1 MKFQDAMCV
10 NCGWVFRVRAHQR
23 ECVDADPNPKVVDLA
38 HELHTAHFNS
48 ELRDEAP
55 ARSDK
60 ADKIPLV

>member
-1 MKFQDAMCV
+1 
-10 NCGWVFRVRAHQR
+10 VFRVRAHQR